1 MNQDNRCSSS
11 WDPQQY
17 LKFGDHR
24 LRPGLELLA
33 RVAIESPRIV
43 YDLGCG
49 TGNLTRLIANRW
61 PEARVV
67 GLDSSADMLSKA
79 QSDPGSLEWAEADIR
94 TWQPEERPDVIYSNA
109 TLQWVEGHDEIF
121 PQLVGL
127 LTPGG
132 VMAIQM
138 PLSWG
143 MPSHQ
148 LMRETMAGG
157 GPDGKPLGTE
167 ALRIAT
173 GRKWVDEAEAY
184 YDLLVGCS
192 TSVDIWETEYYQI
205 LEGDDEVL
213 EWVRG
218 TGLRPIL
225 EGLADI
231 EREQFLTVYSSR
243 LREAYPKKA
252 DGQTLYPFRRLF
264 IVVTA

>member
-1 MNQDNRCSSS
+1 MNQERRNATG
-11 WDPQQY
+11 WDPSQY

-33 RVAIESPRIV
+33 RITTESPRLV

-49 TGNLTRLIANRW
+49 TGNLTRLIADRW
-61 PEARVV
+61 SDARVV
-67 GLDSSADMLSKA
+67 GLDSSTDMLSKA
-79 QSDPGSLEWAEADIR
+79 RSDPGSMEWIEADIR

-109 TLQWVEGHDEIF
+109 TLQWVDGHDEVF
-121 PQLVGL
+121 PQLVSCL
-127 LTPGG
+127 APDG
-132 VMAIQM
+132 VMAVQM

-157 GPDGKPLGTE
+157 GPDGQPFGTE
-167 ALRIAT
+167 TLRLAT
-173 GRKWVDEAEAY
+173 GRKWVDEAEEY
-184 YDLLVGCS
+184 YDLLVGR
-192 TSVDIWETEYYQI
+192 TASVDIWETEYNQI
-205 LEGDDEVL
+205 LEGDDAVL

-225 EGLADI
+225 EGLDDI
-231 EREQFLTVYSSR
+231 EREQFLAIYSSR

-252 DGQTLYPFRRLF
+252 DGRTLYPFRRLF
-264 IVVTA
+264 IVVTV